1 MLNGHSSSLPTQAT
15 ADALCQG
22 DYACGK
28 AKNQTKS
35 GDSRHTSASVNFNF
49 ETPTTIPGINK
60 DLNQAELRAT
70 LPTAPITLHGASYR
84 IVEFDNRRVVIRRVA
99 PGHCVLAPRDVAA
112 AVLRGVEVDA
122 LVPLARRSGLAAVA
136 QVADARGCWL

>member
-1 MLNGHSSSLPTQAT
+1 MRIDHSISSPP
-15 ADALCQG
+15 G
-22 DYACGK
+22 
-28 AKNQTKS
+28 
-35 GDSRHTSASVNFNF
+35 
-49 ETPTTIPGINK
+49 PTTPGAERPVGYVEKVTARNRNFMNSTYVTSNNFLSIDAPHNTGVVPTIP
-60 DLNQAELRAT
+60 D

-122 LVPLARRSGLAAVA
+122 LVPSARRSGLAAVA